1 MTGETK
7 AVRIN
12 EIVEKQIPE
21 AKGTK
26 LSKDILT
33 GQVGWWTHRAK
44 WGKGRLMVSQPLTG
58 MACSF
63 SCGNC
68 AVLCSRA
75 TLDPYTSIETPV
87 DQFGSLGAVSLQQC
101 LATCGQCGGT
111 PQGPGSGFV
120 TWSSSNTSIAT
131 LYSGQHSSTASFKG
145 MATGTTTGDVSAIEE
160 GCDAQ
165 GSGPITVAPT
175 ITGSNTVWWFNGQNP
190 SGYSTSITLQSSG
203 GSSTT
208 WSVSGNT
215 AAVQLS
221 TTSGSSTTITATSSA
236 WSSTS
241 GDVKITA
248 TANGLSSQPF
258 AVTTRQP
265 YKLVA
270 GTIQHNCDSTY
281 GYSDFL
287 NYTIYDQLSA
297 ALPSGVPLNENWT
310 TSVVDDYSGANW
322 RRQNPGNF
330 TTSGAG
336 FADNIQGEAAGFVPT
351 AVCSGSGVKVQHWG
365 QDWYIGSLTI
375 ASGVR
380 VQSDVLQKYI
390 DHALHQSIVSPAP

>member
-145 MATGTTTGDVSAIEE
+145 MAMGTTTGDVSAIEE

-165 GSGPITVAPT
+165 GSGPITVLSLKV
-175 ITGSNTVWWFNGQNP
+175 TGKSYIFVGTDANELYGNHYTLTDGTGTQNP
-190 SGYSTSITLQSSG
+190 QPPGGTCCAASSDSSDTYTQTGTNPPIIQFTTLDQSTSIGDRTLTFEYDLSSG
-203 GSSTT
+203 QGTSQQMSVTAREFAYATNDSPSNACSLTYGTDRTYTYTVYTHPDHAALASSDQLGGTLVTESFNSQPCATTGNGALNSAAQFTDRVRYCSSTPLT
-208 WSVSGNT
+208 CSGAFT
-215 AAVQLS
+215 QTL
-221 TTSGSSTTITATSSA
+221 
-236 WSSTS
+236 
-241 GDVKITA
+241 K
-248 TANGLSSQPF
+248 
-258 AVTTRQP
+258 
-265 YKLVA
+265 VA
-270 GTIQHNCDSTY
+270 G
-281 GYSDFL
+281 YSVRTNTLTFS
-287 NYTIYDQLSA
+287 N
-297 ALPSGVPLNENWT
+297 SGVAY
-310 TSVVDDYSGANW
+310 TSDG
-322 RRQNPGNF
+322 
-330 TTSGAG
+330 
-336 FADNIQGEAAGFVPT
+336 PT
-351 AVCSGSGVKVQHWG
+351 Q
-365 QDWYIGSLTI
+365 
-375 ASGVR
+375 
-380 VQSDVLQKYI
+380 
-390 DHALHQSIVSPAP
+390 